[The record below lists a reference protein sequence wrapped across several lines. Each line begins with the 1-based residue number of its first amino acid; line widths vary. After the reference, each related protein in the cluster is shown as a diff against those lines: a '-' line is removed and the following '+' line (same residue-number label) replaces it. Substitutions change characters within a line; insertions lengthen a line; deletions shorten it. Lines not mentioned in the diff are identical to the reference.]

1 MKLTFTEEQI
11 ANELHKIYLEEDDLL
26 MEGEFV
32 TGEGKNYIITGVA
45 TIEGERYHEFEIEFE
60 LTEEPA
66 EETLEAI
73 MQTDW
78 EWYDFLCGL
87 YFPKKRERMWS
98 EWETFIILCRQIAIS
113 AEAA

>member
-1 MKLTFTEEQI
+1 MKQTIPVEQI
-11 ANELHKIYLEEDDLL
+11 ANVLDKIYLEDDALL
-26 MEGEFV
+26 MAGEFV

-60 LTEEPA
+60 LTQEPA

-78 EWYDFLCGL
+78 EWYDFLC
-87 YFPKKRERMWS
+87 
-98 EWETFIILCRQIAIS
+98 
-113 AEAA
+113 

>member
-32 TGEGKNYIITGVA
+32 TGA

-60 LTEEPA
+60 LTQEPA

-78 EWYDFLCGL
+78 EWYDFLC
-87 YFPKKRERMWS
+87 
-98 EWETFIILCRQIAIS
+98 
-113 AEAA
+113 